1 MAKVDVELLIDDV
14 AITSQAGKKKD
25 YASLGELPFV
35 EQTIIGY
42 AAQFIIQVQKNLQST
57 NKVDTGTLE
66 RDIQEGSLIKQ
77 GGSYSIDVGYP
88 ASSEGARYYDFV
100 NKGVK
105 GFKSGSPNSPYKFR
119 SAYPSMNG
127 PMVNAIQKWVKRNA
141 LAQRKETQTKN
152 LSALQKKRKAVSE
165 LNTGRTTAYL
175 IARKIK
181 QRGLPRTGFFDDA
194 IDQVFNEQ
202 FYNKMAKAV
211 GGDVRVYIKQAV
223 TLINEEN
230 K

>member
-1 MAKVDVELLIDDV
+1 MAKVNYEAVIDDA
-14 AITSQAGKKKD
+14 AIASEAGKKSD

-35 EQTIIGY
+35 EKTMIAY
-42 AAQFIIQVQKNLQST
+42 AARFIIQVQKNLQKA
-57 NKVDTGTLE
+57 NKTDTGTLE
-66 RDIQEGSLIKQ
+66 RDIQEGSLIKD
-77 GGSYSIDVGYP
+77 GSSYSIDVGYP
-88 ASSEGARYYDFV
+88 ASSEGAKYYDFV

-119 SAYPSMNG
+119 SAFPSING
-127 PMVNAIQKWVKRNA
+127 PMVTAIQKWVKRNA

-202 FYNKMAKAV
+202 FYSKMAKAV

>member
-1 MAKVDVELLIDDV
+1 MAKVNYEAVIDDA
-14 AITSQAGKKKD
+14 AILSQAGKKKD

-66 RDIQEGSLIKQ
+66 RDIQEGSLIKD
-77 GGSYSIDVGYP
+77 GSSYSIDVGYP

-119 SAYPSMNG
+119 SAYPSING

-141 LAQRKETQTKN
+141 LSSRREDQRFN
-152 LSALQKKRKAVSE
+152 LSGLQKKRKSVSE

>member
-1 MAKVDVELLIDDV
+1 MAKIDTEVVIND
-14 AITSQAGKKKD
+14 AIIASQAANKED
-25 YASLGELPFV
+25 YQKLGQLPFV
-35 EQTIIGY
+35 ERTIIRF
-42 AAQFIIQVQKNLQST
+42 ASIFIKRVQDNLIKA
-57 NKVDTGTLE
+57 NRVDTGTLST
-66 RDIQEGSLIKQ
+66 DITEGELIKQ
-77 GGSYSIDVGYP
+77 GSSYSLDIGYP
-88 ASSEGARYYDFV
+88 KSSEGAKYYDFV

-105 GFKSGSPNSPYKFR
+105 GFKSGQPNSPYRFR

-141 LAQRKETQTKN
+141 LSSRREDQRFN
-152 LSALQKKRKAVSE
+152 LSGLQKKRKSVAQ

-181 QRGLPRTGFFDDA
+181 QRGLPKTGFFDNAVDE
-194 IDQVFNEQ
+194 VFNQQ
-202 FYNKMAKAV
+202 FYDKMGKAI
-211 GGDVRVYIKQAV
+211 GADLIVYIKQAN

>member
-1 MAKVDVELLIDDV
+1 MAKVNYEAVIDDA
-14 AITSQAGKKKD
+14 AIASEAGKKSD

-35 EQTIIGY
+35 EKVILSY
-42 AAQFIIQVQKNLQST
+42 AAKFIIQVQKNLIKE
-57 NKVDTGTLE
+57 NKTDTGRLE
-66 RDIQEGSLIKQ
+66 TDIQEGSLIKQ
-77 GGSYSIDVGYP
+77 GGSYSIDIGYP
-88 ASSEGARYYDFV
+88 ASSEAAKYYDFV

-105 GFKSGSPNSPYKFR
+105 GFNSGTPNSPYKFR
-119 SAYPSMNG
+119 SAYPSING
-127 PMVNAIQKWVKRNA
+127 PMVTAIQKWVKRNA
-141 LAQRKETQTKN
+141 KLARREDQNTNLSGLQRK
-152 LSALQKKRKAVSE
+152 RKSVSE

-202 FYNKMAKAV
+202 FYSKMAKAV

>member
-1 MAKVDVELLIDDV
+1 MPKVDVEVIIDDA
-14 AITSQAGKKKD
+14 AIASEASKKSD

-35 EQTIIGY
+35 EKTMIAY
-42 AAQFIIQVQKNLQST
+42 AAKFIIQVQKNLQKA
-57 NKVDTGTLE
+57 NKVDTGRLE
-66 RDIQEGSLIKQ
+66 TDIQEGSVIREGKT
-77 GGSYSIDVGYP
+77 YSIDIGYP
-88 ASSEGARYYDFV
+88 AGSEGAKYYDFV

-105 GFKSGSPNSPYKFR
+105 GFKSGTPNSPYRFR
-119 SAYPSMNG
+119 SAFPSING
-127 PMVNAIQKWVKRNA
+127 PMVNAIQKWVKRNS
-141 LAQRKETQTKN
+141 LSQRTETQKYNTSGLQRK
-152 LSALQKKRKAVSE
+152 RKSVSE

-202 FYNKMAKAV
+202 FYNKMAQAL
-211 GGDVRVYIKQAV
+211 GGDVRLYIKQAAS
-223 TLINEEN
+223 LINEEN

>member
-14 AITSQAGKKKD
+14 AIADKALEKKD
-25 YASLGELPFV
+25 YAALGQLPFI

-42 AAQFIIQVQKNLQST
+42 AAKFIIQVQDNLQKA

-77 GGSYSIDVGYP
+77 GGSYSIDIGYP
-88 ASSEGARYYDFV
+88 ASSEGAKYYDFV

-105 GFKSGSPNSPYKFR
+105 GFKSGTPNSPYRFR
-119 SAYPSMNG
+119 SAFPSMNG
-127 PMVNAIQKWVKRNA
+127 PMVNAIQKWVKRNG
-141 LAQRKETQTKN
+141 LAQRNETQRFN
-152 LSALQKKRKAVSE
+152 LSGLQRKRKSVAQ

-181 QRGLPRTGFFDDA
+181 QRGLPRTGFFDNA

-202 FYNKMAKAV
+202 FYNKMAEAL
-211 GGDVRVYIKQAV
+211 GGDVRLYIKQAV

>member
-1 MAKVDVELLIDDV
+1 MAKVNYEAVIDDA
-14 AITSQAGKKKD
+14 AILSQAGKKKD

-66 RDIQEGSLIKQ
+66 RDIQEGSLIKD
-77 GGSYSIDVGYP
+77 GSSYSIDVGYP

-127 PMVNAIQKWVKRNA
+127 PMVNAIQKWVKRNG
-141 LAQRKETQTKN
+141 LAQRNETQKFN
-152 LSALQKKRKAVSE
+152 LSGLQRKRKSVSE

>member
-1 MAKVDVELLIDDV
+1 MAKVNYEAVIDDA
-14 AITSQAGKKKD
+14 AILSQAGKKKD

-66 RDIQEGSLIKQ
+66 RDIQEGSLIKD
-77 GGSYSIDVGYP
+77 GSSYSIDVGYP

-181 QRGLPRTGFFDDA
+181 QRGLPRIGFFDDA

-202 FYNKMAKAV
+202 FYSKMAKAV

>member
-1 MAKVDVELLIDDV
+1 MRKLDVTTLIDDV
-14 AITSQAGKKKD
+14 AIASEAGKKKD
-25 YASLGELPFV
+25 YASLKELPFIEKV
-35 EQTIIGY
+35 MIAY
-42 AAQFIIQVQKNLQST
+42 AARFIIQVQKNLQTT
-57 NKVDTGTLE
+57 NRVDTGRLE
-66 RDIQEGSLIKQ
+66 RDIQEGSLVKEGQ
-77 GGSYSIDVGYP
+77 SYSIEVGYP
-88 ASSEGARYYDFV
+88 ASSEGAKYYDFV

-105 GFKSGSPNSPYKFR
+105 GFKSGTPNSPYSFK

-141 LAQRKETQTKN
+141 LSSRKETQTRS
-152 LSALQKKRKAVSE
+152 LSSLQKKRKAVAQ

-181 QRGLPRTGFFDDA
+181 QRGLPKTGFFDNA

-202 FYNKMAKAV
+202 FYNKMAKAL
-211 GGDVRVYIKQAV
+211 GGDVRLYIKQAAS
-223 TLINEEN
+223 LINEEN

>member
-1 MAKVDVELLIDDV
+1 MPKVDVEVVIDDA
-14 AITSQAGKKKD
+14 AIASEASKKSD

-35 EQTIIGY
+35 EKTMIAY
-42 AAQFIIQVQKNLQST
+42 AAKFIIQVQKNLQNA
-57 NKVDTGTLE
+57 NKVDTGRLE
-66 RDIQEGSLIKQ
+66 TDIQEGSVIREGKT
-77 GGSYSIDVGYP
+77 YSIDIGYP
-88 ASSEGARYYDFV
+88 VGSEGAKYYDFV

-105 GFKSGSPNSPYKFR
+105 GFKSGTPNSPYRFR

-127 PMVNAIQKWVKRNA
+127 PMVNAIQKWVKRNS
-141 LAQRKETQTKN
+141 LSQRTETQKYNTSSLQRK
-152 LSALQKKRKAVSE
+152 RKSVSE

-202 FYNKMAKAV
+202 FYNKMAQAL
-211 GGDVRVYIKQAV
+211 GGDVRLYIKQAV

>member
-1 MAKVDVELLIDDV
+1 MAKVDSVVIIDD
-14 AITSQAGKKKD
+14 AIIASEAAKSTD
-25 YASLGELPFV
+25 YASLKELPFV
-35 EQTIIGY
+35 EKVILSY
-42 AAQFIIQVQKNLQST
+42 AAKFIIQVQKNLISADKT
-57 NKVDTGTLE
+57 DTGRLE
-66 RDIQEGSLIKQ
+66 DDIQQGDLIKT
-77 GGSYSIDVGYP
+77 GGSYLIDIGYP
-88 ASSEGARYYDFV
+88 KTSEGAKYYDFV

-119 SAYPSMNG
+119 SAYPSING
-127 PMVNAIQKWVKRNA
+127 PMVTAIQKWVKRNA
-141 LAQRKETQTKN
+141 KLARREDQNTNLSGLQRK
-152 LSALQKKRKAVSE
+152 RKSVSE

-181 QRGLPRTGFFDDA
+181 QRGLPKTGFFDNA

-202 FYNKMAKAV
+202 FYSKMAKAV